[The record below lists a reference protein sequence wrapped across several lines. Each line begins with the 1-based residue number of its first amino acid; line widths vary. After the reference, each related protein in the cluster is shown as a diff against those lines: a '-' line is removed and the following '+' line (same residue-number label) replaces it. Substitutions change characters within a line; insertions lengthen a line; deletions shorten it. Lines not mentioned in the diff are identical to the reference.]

1 MKRIINKSMIF
12 ILMLL
17 VFFSMSGCFDSI
29 EVDEMAYVVSLGVDK
44 GSGGNLILS
53 FLIAVPISVGVGGE
67 VGDVEKSTT
76 IITVETPTIYGGVS
90 IVDTLI
96 SKRINFS
103 HAKLILISK
112 ELAQEGVEKYIN
124 AFIRFREFRP
134 NIYIGISRGKAEEFL
149 KAVKPVLEINPA
161 KFFELFMVSYKY
173 TGYSSKSE
181 LEHFYMNM
189 ECTCSQPV
197 TALLDINELSDSSE
211 FSRVLS
217 GTDMDGKSTME
228 GNYKAGEIP
237 IISDTKSS
245 NMGLA
250 AFRGDKMVG
259 EMDGREALSYLIVTG
274 QLGRVYYSLPD
285 PEGSETYMPRE
296 FQGLVN
302 EKYYVSLRL
311 GMARKPTVKVSMN
324 GDKPII
330 DVSVFLEGDILSI
343 DSDQDYSSR
352 EELNKLERFV
362 SDYIRRS
369 VNDFLIKTR
378 DEFKSDICGT
388 GKPLKK
394 TYIYWDDWMAFR
406 WMDKYENAE
415 FNVTAKVSI
424 RRSGIV
430 EKQVPL
436 SHMKGKDK

>member
-1 MKRIINKSMIF
+1 
-12 ILMLL
+12 
-17 VFFSMSGCFDSI
+17 
-29 EVDEMAYVVSLGVDK
+29 
-44 GSGGNLILS
+44 
-53 FLIAVPISVGVGGE
+53 
-67 VGDVEKSTT
+67 
-76 IITVETPTIYGGVS
+76 
-90 IVDTLI
+90 
-96 SKRINFS
+96 
-103 HAKLILISK
+103 
-112 ELAQEGVEKYIN
+112 
-124 AFIRFREFRP
+124 
-134 NIYIGISRGKAEEFL
+134 
-149 KAVKPVLEINPA
+149 
-161 KFFELFMVSYKY
+161 
-173 TGYSSKSE
+173 
-181 LEHFYMNM
+181 MNM

-324 GDKPII
+324 GDN
-330 DVSVFLEGDILSI
+330 L
-343 DSDQDYSSR
+343 
-352 EELNKLERFV
+352 
-362 SDYIRRS
+362 
-369 VNDFLIKTR
+369 
-378 DEFKSDICGT
+378 
-388 GKPLKK
+388 
-394 TYIYWDDWMAFR
+394 
-406 WMDKYENAE
+406 
-415 FNVTAKVSI
+415 
-424 RRSGIV
+424 
-430 EKQVPL
+430 
-436 SHMKGKDK
+436 